1 MKTKYV
7 LFLLAAAAAWGGTS
21 DAAYTLHI
29 DGRDDHSVE
38 ADLMLPLRAPAEAL
52 GYTVTWDNGKT
63 VVKKDGTELTVVL
76 GSAEYPMS
84 RTARDG
90 TVVKEPLKLASAPY
104 LKNGTTYVPAELFAS
119 LLAEGQMLTASGETS
134 VKGVP
139 APEPV
144 KVSIEKKGQ
153 TTGAAAAE
161 KTAPSGGAAAQPA
174 SGEAAAQT
182 AAAAPEAP
190 AVPAASAAAAAQA
203 TAGTAN
209 PFRDY
214 GTLAEAEAAAGV
226 SMTLPAE
233 GVSGTASVYRAIPH
247 ELLEVIYQQDGEET
261 MRLRKGVDLTNVS
274 GDYNTYPTIK
284 TIRVDDVDVR
294 MKGSGN
300 RVSLATWERDGH
312 AYSASVA
319 SPVTIAEMMA
329 IVRAA
334 V

>member
-1 MKTKYV
+1 M
-7 LFLLAAAAAWGGTS
+7 
-21 DAAYTLHI
+21 
-29 DGRDDHSVE
+29 
-38 ADLMLPLRAPAEAL
+38 
-52 GYTVTWDNGKT
+52 
-63 VVKKDGTELTVVL
+63 
-76 GSAEYPMS
+76 
-84 RTARDG
+84 
-90 TVVKEPLKLASAPY
+90 
-104 LKNGTTYVPAELFAS
+104 
-119 LLAEGQMLTASGETS
+119 
-134 VKGVP
+134 KGVP

-144 KVSIEKKGQ
+144 KVSIEEKGQ
-153 TTGAAAAE
+153 TTGAAAE
-161 KTAPSGGAAAQPA
+161 KAPV

-182 AAAAPEAP
+182 VLAQTALAAQPEQT
-190 AVPAASAAAAAQA
+190 VPAASAEAAAQA

-209 PFRDY
+209 PFHDY

>member
-7 LFLLAAAAAWGGTS
+7 LLLLAAAAAWGGTS

-90 TVVKEPLKLASAPY
+90 TVVREPLKLASAPY

-119 LLAEGQMLTASGETS
+119 LLAEGQNLTASGETS

-144 KVSIEKKGQ
+144 KVSIEEKGQ
-153 TTGAAAAE
+153 TTGAATE
-161 KTAPSGGAAAQPA
+161 KAPA

-182 AAAAPEAP
+182 APAAQPEQT
-190 AVPAASAAAAAQA
+190 VPAASAEAAAQA

-209 PFRDY
+209 PFHDY

>member
-7 LFLLAAAAAWGGTS
+7 LLLLAAAAAWGGTS

-76 GSAEYPMS
+76 GSAEYPMT

-144 KVSIEKKGQ
+144 KVSIEEKGQ
-153 TTGAAAAE
+153 TTGAATE
-161 KTAPSGGAAAQPA
+161 KAPA

-182 AAAAPEAP
+182 VPAQTAP
-190 AVPAASAAAAAQA
+190 AAQPEQTVPAASAEAAAQA

-209 PFRDY
+209 PFHDY

>member
-7 LFLLAAAAAWGGTS
+7 LLLLAAAAAWGGTS

-76 GSAEYPMS
+76 GSAEYPMT

-119 LLAEGQMLTASGETS
+119 LLVEGQNLTASGETS

-144 KVSIEKKGQ
+144 KVSIEEKGQ

-161 KTAPSGGAAAQPA
+161 KAPA

-182 AAAAPEAP
+182 VPAQTAP
-190 AVPAASAAAAAQA
+190 AAQPEQTVPAASAEAAAQA

-209 PFRDY
+209 PFHDY

>member
-7 LFLLAAAAAWGGTS
+7 LLLVAAAAAWGGTS

-63 VVKKDGTELTVVL
+63 VVKKDSTELTVVL

-90 TVVKEPLKLASAPY
+90 TVVREPLKLASAPY

-119 LLAEGQMLTASGETS
+119 LLAEGQNLTASGETS

-144 KVSIEKKGQ
+144 KVSIEEKGQ
-153 TTGAAAAE
+153 TTGTAAAE
-161 KTAPSGGAAAQPA
+161 KAPA

-182 AAAAPEAP
+182 VPAQTAP
-190 AVPAASAAAAAQA
+190 AAQPEQTVPAASAEAAAQA

-209 PFRDY
+209 PFHDY
-214 GTLAEAEAAAGV
+214 STLAEAEAAAGV

>member
-7 LFLLAAAAAWGGTS
+7 LLLLAAAAAWGGTS

-84 RTARDG
+84 RTAKDG
-90 TVVKEPLKLASAPY
+90 TVVREPLKLASAPY

-119 LLAEGQMLTASGETS
+119 LLAEGQNLTASGETS

-144 KVSIEKKGQ
+144 KVSIEEKGQ
-153 TTGAAAAE
+153 TTGAAAE
-161 KTAPSGGAAAQPA
+161 KAPA

-182 AAAAPEAP
+182 VPAQTAP
-190 AVPAASAAAAAQA
+190 AAQPEQTVPAASAEAAAQA

-209 PFRDY
+209 PFHDY

-226 SMTLPAE
+226 SMKLPAE

-284 TIRVDDVDVR
+284 TIRVDDVR